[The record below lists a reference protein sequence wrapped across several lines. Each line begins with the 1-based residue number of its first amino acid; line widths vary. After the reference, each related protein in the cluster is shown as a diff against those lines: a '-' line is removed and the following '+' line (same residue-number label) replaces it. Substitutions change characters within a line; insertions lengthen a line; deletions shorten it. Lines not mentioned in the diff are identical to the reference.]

1 MAWKAF
7 GAGNVRIVPSLSV
20 QDGIQAARAMLPHC
34 YFDEEQTEVGVSAL
48 KQYQREWDDD
58 KKMFREKP
66 RHDWASNPADAFRM
80 LAIAWR
86 EEHKSRIEMP
96 TKWPQDRTISQIIAR
111 QARRRTEGE

>member
-1 MAWKAF
+1 
-7 GAGNVRIVPSLSV
+7 V
-20 QDGIQAARAMLPHC
+20 QDGIQAVRAMLRNC
-34 YFDEEQTEVGVSAL
+34 YFDEIQTESGVDGL

-86 EEHKSRIEMP
+86 EEHKSHIEVVARY
-96 TKWPQDRTISQIIAR
+96 PQDRTISEIIAR
-111 QARRRTEGE
+111 QSRRRREGE